1 MSFLFPT
8 IRTTLVALLVALGVL
23 GAPAAS
29 AETRV
34 ALVLPGSISDGGW
47 NEGAYRGLKSLDASA
62 GYDTA
67 FSENVSQADIPRVVR
82 GYADDGFDLVIGHG
96 FQFGSLFAEI
106 ALDYPDQSFFA
117 TTSAPGGS
125 EIPANALYVDF
136 RYPDAAYGAGVLAAL
151 ISERGEAVGV
161 VGGGDNPTTQS
172 MTKIFKAAAEGTVA
186 GLKGFIIITGDYND
200 AAKGREAAST
210 MIGNGADVIW
220 HIADITGIGAVEG
233 AAAKNARIIGMFAD
247 QKDLAPGNIGTSFSS
262 NNAGIVEEVAR
273 MVSEGTFAGGR
284 SWKPDLSFLWLT
296 SYGDQPYNEEVV
308 SKEAWAGYQAAWDDI
323 AAGRIDT
330 EGAAN

>member
-1 MSFLFPT
+1 MSSISHK
-8 IRTTLVALLVALGVL
+8 IRTCMASGLVALGVFA
-23 GAPAAS
+23 APAAV

-47 NEGAYRGLKSLDASA
+47 NEGAYRGLKSLDGSA
-62 GYDTA
+62 GYETA

-82 GYADDGFDLVIGHG
+82 GYADDGFDLIVGHG

-106 ALDYPDQSFFA
+106 APDYPDQSFFA
-117 TTSAPGGS
+117 TTSAPGES
-125 EIPANALYVDF
+125 AIPANALYIDF
-136 RYPDAAYGAGVLAAL
+136 RYPDAAYAAGVLAAL
-151 ISERGEAVGV
+151 MSEGRKAVGV

-172 MTKIFKAAAEGTVA
+172 MTRIFRTAAEATVE
-186 GLKGFIIITGDYND
+186 GLKGFVIITGDYND

-247 QKDLAPGNIGTSFSS
+247 QKDLAPRNIGTSFSS

-273 MVSEGTFAGGR
+273 MVSGGTFAGGR
-284 SWKPDLSFLWLT
+284 SWKPELSFLWLT
-296 SYGDQPYNEEVV
+296 SYGEDPYNAEVV
-308 SKEAWAGYQAAWDDI
+308 SQETWAGFQAAWADI
-323 AAGRIDT
+323 EAGRIDT
-330 EGAAN
+330 SGTAN